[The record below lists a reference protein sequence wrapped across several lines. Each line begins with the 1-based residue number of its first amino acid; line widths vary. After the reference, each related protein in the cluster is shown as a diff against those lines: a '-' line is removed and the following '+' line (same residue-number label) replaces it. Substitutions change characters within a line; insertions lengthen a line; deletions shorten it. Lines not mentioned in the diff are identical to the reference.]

1 MKIWKKFALFT
12 ITIISIILSC
22 SRYYIVK
29 NNFLTSIEN
38 ISKQNINQYNLT
50 KSILEN
56 NIVKDIQARRRNNK

>member
-1 MKIWKKFALFT
+1 MKIWKKFVLFT

-38 ISKQNINQYNLT
+38 IR
-50 KSILEN
+50 KSILET